1 MAAAGLEARY
11 RRLLGWF
18 PADHRAVHGEE
29 MLGVLMTG
37 ADDDRDKPGLR
48 ETADLLLGAARI
60 RLRPGRALSD
70 RDGWRDALAIFSV
83 AGPVLILAT
92 VCLVYLVQL
101 VTSLLQVRPA
111 NWGAFGFGA
120 PSLGWSGLGTYYGQA
135 SAIPWLVLSG
145 QGLVVLLVLLG
156 RRRSAAEATV
166 LYLAAIIYV
175 QRPYPGLGILT
186 GPLLLREL
194 FLLVLPVAQIVAL
207 LASPGP
213 RRGRELLRGRH
224 WALLAVAA
232 VAAAALTAAF
242 LPAIVAARPPV
253 RVLAWLPGYGLAWG
267 PGGGLA
273 FARMDP
279 FPITKAAA
287 AVVVILLLAAWLS
300 SPMGKRLAVLFAVIA
315 YPVLEAVLLHYINYR
330 WPSAGYW
337 GYEGLP
343 TLPAVLER
351 LVVCAPAVI
360 IYGARRR
367 ARSFG
372 SGSDE
377 GLA

>member
-29 MLGVLMTG
+29 MLGVLMAG
-37 ADDDRDKPGLR
+37 ADDDRDKPGVP
-48 ETADLLLGAARI
+48 ETADLLVSAARI

-70 RDGWRDALAIFSV
+70 RDGWRDALAMFSV

-92 VCLVYLVQL
+92 VSLVYLI
-101 VTSLLQVRPA
+101 TSLLQGSPA
-111 NWGAFGFGA
+111 SR
-120 PSLGWSGLGTYYGQA
+120 SLGLGTLDLTALSTYYGQA

-145 QGLVVLLVLLG
+145 QGLVVLLALLG
-156 RRRSAAEATV
+156 LRRSAAAATA
-166 LYLAAIIYV
+166 LTLAAIIHV
-175 QRPYPGLGILT
+175 QGPYSGLGILT
-186 GPLLLREL
+186 GQILLSEL
-194 FLLVLPVAQIVAL
+194 FLLVLPAAQMVAL

-242 LPAIVAARPPV
+242 LPAIIATYPPF
-253 RVLAWLPGYGLAWG
+253 RGMTRLLPFGGMSRM
-267 PGGGLA
+267 PGGSLA
-273 FARMDP
+273 FTTKMDL
-279 FPITKAAA
+279 FPITNAGA
-287 AVVVILLLAAWLS
+287 AVVLILLLAAWLS
-300 SPMGKRLAVLFAVIA
+300 SPKGKRLAVLFAVIA
-315 YPVLEAVLLHYINYR
+315 YPVLVTALLHYINYR

-343 TLPAVLER
+343 TLPTVLEV
-351 LVVCAPAVI
+351 LVVGAPAAI
-360 IYGARRR
+360 IYRARRQ

>member
-29 MLGVLMTG
+29 MLGVLMAG
-37 ADDDRDKPGLR
+37 ADGDRDKPGVR

-70 RDGWRDALAIFSV
+70 RDGWRDALAMFSV
-83 AGPVLILAT
+83 AGPVLILAALCVAYAWST
-92 VCLVYLVQL
+92 YDI
-101 VTSLLQVRPA
+101 
-111 NWGAFGFGA
+111 GA
-120 PSLGWSGLGTYYGQA
+120 PSPGFSALSTYYGQA
-135 SAIPWLVLSG
+135 SAIPSLVLSG

-156 RRRSAAEATV
+156 LRRSAAAATA
-166 LYLAAIIYV
+166 LSLAAIIHV
-175 QRPYPGLGILT
+175 QGPYTGLGILT
-186 GPLLLREL
+186 GPVLLSQL

-207 LASPGP
+207 LASAGP
-213 RRGRELLRGRH
+213 RRGRELLRARH

-242 LPAIVAARPPV
+242 LPPAIVATE
-253 RVLAWLPGYGLAWG
+253 LPFEGSAGLHF
-267 PGGGLA
+267 GGLA
-273 FARMDP
+273 RTGGEWAAFTTMDP
-279 FPITKAAA
+279 FPITKAGA
-287 AVVVILLLAAWLS
+287 AVALILLLAAWLS

-315 YPVLEAVLLHYINYR
+315 YPGLESVLLHYIDYR
-330 WPSAGYW
+330 WPSAGEW
-337 GYEGLP
+337 GYEGLG
-343 TLPAVLER
+343 LPAVLEL
-351 LVVCAPAVI
+351 LVVCAPAAI
-360 IYGARRR
+360 MYRARRR

-372 SGSDE
+372 SSSNA

>member
-1 MAAAGLEARY
+1 MAAAGLEGRY

-29 MLGVLMTG
+29 MLGVLMAD
-37 ADDDRDKPGLR
+37 ADDDRDKPGVP
-48 ETADLLLGAARI
+48 ETADLLIGAARI

-70 RDGWRDALAIFSV
+70 RDGWRDALAMFSV
-83 AGPVLILAT
+83 TGPVLILAT

-101 VTSLLQVRPA
+101 VTSLLQGSPGR
-111 NWGAFGFGA
+111 GSFGLGGA
-120 PSLGWSGLGTYYGQA
+120 PSLGSSGLSTYYGQA

-145 QGLVVLLVLLG
+145 QGLVVLLALLG
-156 RRRSAAEATV
+156 LRRSAAAATA
-166 LYLAAIIYV
+166 LSLAAIIYV
-175 QRPYPGLGILT
+175 QGPYTGLGILT
-186 GPLLLREL
+186 GPVLLSEL

-242 LPAIVAARPPV
+242 LPAIVATRPPF
-253 RVLAWLPGYGLAWG
+253 GGLTQLRF
-267 PGGGLA
+267 GGLA
-273 FARMDP
+273 RMPGGWLAFTTAMDP
-279 FPITKAAA
+279 FPITKTGA
-287 AVVVILLLAAWLS
+287 AVVLILLLAAWLS
-300 SPMGKRLAVLFAVIA
+300 SATGKRLAVLFAVIA
-315 YPVLEAVLLHYINYR
+315 YPGLVTVLLHYIAYR
-330 WPSAGYW
+330 WPSADW
-337 GYEGLP
+337 GYEGLG
-343 TLPAVLER
+343 LPAVLQL
-351 LVVCAPAVI
+351 LVVCAPAAI
-360 IYGARRR
+360 MYRARRR

-372 SGSDE
+372 GGSDE

>member
-48 ETADLLLGAARI
+48 ETADLLLGAVRI
-60 RLRPGRALSD
+60 RLRPVRALSD
-70 RDGWRDALAIFSV
+70 RDGWRDALAMFSV

-92 VCLVYLVQL
+92 VCLVYLV
-101 VTSLLQVRPA
+101 TSLLQGSPA
-111 NWGAFGFGA
+111 SR
-120 PSLGWSGLGTYYGQA
+120 SLGLGTLDLSALSAYYGQA

-156 RRRSAAEATV
+156 LRRSAAAATALSV
-166 LYLAAIIYV
+166 AAVIYV
-175 QRPYPGLGILT
+175 QGPYPGLGIL
-186 GPLLLREL
+186 GPVLLSEL

-232 VAAAALTAAF
+232 VAATALTAAF
-242 LPAIVAARPPV
+242 LPAIIATHPPF
-253 RVLAWLPGYGLAWG
+253 RQLSWLPFGGLVRM
-267 PGGGLA
+267 PGGGFA
-273 FARMDP
+273 FTTMDP
-279 FPITKAAA
+279 FPSTSTAA
-287 AVVVILLLAAWLS
+287 AVLLILLLAAWLS

-315 YPVLEAVLLHYINYR
+315 YPVLVTALLHYINYQ
-330 WPSAGYW
+330 WPSAGDW
-337 GYEGLP
+337 GYEGLG
-343 TLPAVLER
+343 LPAVLQL
-351 LVVCAPAVI
+351 LVVCAPAAI
-360 IYGARRR
+360 ICRARRR

-377 GLA
+377 GMA

>member
-29 MLGVLMTG
+29 MLGVLMAG
-37 ADDDRDKPGLR
+37 ADDDRDKPGVP

-92 VCLVYLVQL
+92 VCLVYLVKL
-101 VTSLLQVRPA
+101 VTSLLQGNPPS
-111 NWGAFGFGA
+111 GSFGLGA
-120 PSLGWSGLGTYYGQA
+120 PSLGWSALSVYYGQA

-145 QGLVVLLVLLG
+145 QGLVVVLALLG
-156 RRRSAAEATV
+156 LRRSAAAATA
-166 LYLAAIIYV
+166 LYLAAIIHV
-175 QRPYPGLGILT
+175 QGPYPGLGILT
-186 GPLLLREL
+186 GSVLLREL

-242 LPAIVAARPPV
+242 LPAIVAVRPPF

-267 PGGGLA
+267 PGGWVA
-273 FARMDP
+273 FTKLDP
-279 FPITKAAA
+279 FPITKAGA
-287 AVVVILLLAAWLS
+287 AVVLILLLAAWLS

-315 YPVLEAVLLHYINYR
+315 YPVLVTVLLHYINYR

-343 TLPAVLER
+343 TLPAVLQL

-360 IYGARRR
+360 MYRARRR

>member
-18 PADHRAVHGEE
+18 PADHLAVHGEE

-70 RDGWRDALAIFSV
+70 RDGWRDALAMFSV

-101 VTSLLQVRPA
+101 VTSLQQARPA

-120 PSLGWSGLGTYYGQA
+120 PSLGLSGLSTYYGQA

-156 RRRSAAEATV
+156 LRRSAAAATV

-175 QRPYPGLGILT
+175 QGPYPGLDRLSGQIL
-186 GPLLLREL
+186 LSEL

-224 WALLAVAA
+224 WALLAAAA

-242 LPAIVAARPPV
+242 LPAIIATWPTFGQLSRLPFGPLSRLRGGWVAFTTM
-253 RVLAWLPGYGLAWG
+253 G
-267 PGGGLA
+267 
-273 FARMDP
+273 P
-279 FPITKAAA
+279 FPVTKTGA
-287 AVVVILLLAAWLS
+287 AVVLILLLAAWLS
-300 SPMGKRLAVLFAVIA
+300 SPAGKRLAVLFAVIA
-315 YPVLEAVLLHYINYR
+315 YPVLVTVLLHYVDYR
-330 WPSAGYW
+330 WPYAGDW
-337 GYEGLP
+337 GYEGLG
-343 TLPAVLER
+343 LPAVLQL

-360 IYGARRR
+360 IYRARRR
-367 ARSFG
+367 ARSLG
-372 SGSDE
+372 SSSDE

>member
-11 RRLLGWF
+11 RHLLGWF

-29 MLGVLMTG
+29 MLGVLMAG

-70 RDGWRDALAIFSV
+70 RDGWRDALAMFSV

-92 VCLVYLVQL
+92 VCLDYLVYL
-101 VTSLLQVRPA
+101 VTSLLQGTPTSNSIGWARPT
-111 NWGAFGFGA
+111 
-120 PSLGWSGLGTYYGQA
+120 LGMSALSTYFGQA

-156 RRRSAAEATV
+156 LRRSAAAATA

-175 QRPYPGLGILT
+175 QRPFTGLGIVT
-186 GPLLLREL
+186 GPVLLRGL

-232 VAAAALTAAF
+232 VAAAALTVAF
-242 LPAIVAARPPV
+242 LPAIVAARPPD
-253 RVLAWLPGYGLAWG
+253 RALAGLGYGLTWG
-267 PGGGLA
+267 PGGGLD
-273 FARMDP
+273 FARMAP
-279 FPITKAAA
+279 FPITMVGA
-287 AVVVILLLAAWLS
+287 AVVLILLLAAWLS
-300 SPMGKRLAVLFAVIA
+300 SPAGKRLAVLFAVIA
-315 YPVLEAVLLHYINYR
+315 YPVLESVLLHYINYR

-343 TLPAVLER
+343 TLPTVLEL
-351 LVVCAPAVI
+351 LVVCAPGAI
-360 IYGARRR
+360 MYRARRR
-367 ARSFG
+367 ARSFRPARG
-372 SGSDE
+372 SG
-377 GLA
+377 

>member
-1 MAAAGLEARY
+1 MAAVGLEARY

-29 MLGVLMTG
+29 MLGVLMAA
-37 ADDDRDKPGLR
+37 ADDDRDKPGVR

-101 VTSLLQVRPA
+101 VTSVLQGSPPS
-111 NWGAFGFGA
+111 GSFGIGS

-156 RRRSAAEATV
+156 RRRSAAAATV

-175 QRPYPGLGILT
+175 QGLYPGPGILT
-186 GPLLLREL
+186 GPVLLREL

-213 RRGRELLRGRH
+213 RQGRELLRGRH

-242 LPAIVAARPPV
+242 LPATVAVRPPS
-253 RVLAWLPGYGLAWG
+253 RLLAWLPGYGLAWG
-267 PGGGLA
+267 PGGMVA
-273 FARMDP
+273 FAKMDP
-279 FPITKAAA
+279 FPITKAGVA
-287 AVVVILLLAAWLS
+287 AVLILLLAAWLS

-315 YPVLEAVLLHYINYR
+315 YPALVTALLHYINYR

-337 GYEGLP
+337 GYEDLP
-343 TLPAVLER
+343 TLPAVLEL
-351 LVVCAPAVI
+351 LVVCAPAAI
-360 IYGARRR
+360 IYRARHR

-372 SGSDE
+372 GGSDE

>member
-29 MLGVLMTG
+29 MLGVLMAG
-37 ADDDRDKPGLR
+37 ADEDRDKPGVP
-48 ETADLLLGAARI
+48 ETADLLLGAVRI

-70 RDGWRDALAIFSV
+70 RDGWRDALAMFSV
-83 AGPVLILAT
+83 AGPALVLAT

-101 VTSLLQVRPA
+101 VTSLLQGSPPS
-111 NWGAFGFGA
+111 GSFGLGA
-120 PSLGWSGLGTYYGQA
+120 PSLGWSALSVYYGQA

-145 QGLVVLLVLLG
+145 QGLVVLLALLG
-156 RRRSAAEATV
+156 LRRSAAAATV
-166 LYLAAIIYV
+166 LYLAAIIHV
-175 QRPYPGLGILT
+175 QGPYPGLGILT
-186 GPLLLREL
+186 GSVLLREL

-213 RRGRELLRGRH
+213 RRGRELLRRRH

-242 LPAIVAARPPV
+242 LPAIVAARPPS
-253 RVLAWLPGYGLAWG
+253 RALALLPGDGWTWG
-267 PGGGLA
+267 PGGVLV
-273 FARMDP
+273 FTKMDP
-279 FPITKAAA
+279 FPVTKAGA
-287 AVVVILLLAAWLS
+287 AVVLILLLAAWLS

-315 YPVLEAVLLHYINYR
+315 YPVLVTLLLHYINYR

-343 TLPAVLER
+343 TLPAVLE
-351 LVVCAPAVI
+351 LLLVCAPAAI
-360 IYGARRR
+360 IYRARRR

>member
-29 MLGVLMTG
+29 MLGVLMAG
-37 ADDDRDKPGLR
+37 ADEDRDKPGVP

-70 RDGWRDALAIFSV
+70 RDGWRDALAMFSV
-83 AGPVLILAT
+83 AGPVLVLAT

-101 VTSLLQVRPA
+101 VTSLLQGNPPS
-111 NWGAFGFGA
+111 GSFGLGA
-120 PSLGWSGLGTYYGQA
+120 PSLGWSALSVYYGQA

-145 QGLVVLLVLLG
+145 QGLVVLLALLG
-156 RRRSAAEATV
+156 LRRSAAAATA
-166 LYLAAIIYV
+166 LSLAAIIHV
-175 QRPYPGLGILT
+175 QGPYPGLGILT
-186 GPLLLREL
+186 GPVLLRAL

-242 LPAIVAARPPV
+242 LPAIVAARPPF
-253 RVLAWLPGYGLAWG
+253 RVLAWLPGYGLTWG
-267 PGGGLA
+267 PGGGASFTKL
-273 FARMDP
+273 DP
-279 FPITKAAA
+279 FPITKAGA
-287 AVVVILLLAAWLS
+287 AVVLILLLAAWLS

-315 YPVLEAVLLHYINYR
+315 YPVLVTALLHYINYR

-343 TLPAVLER
+343 TLPAVLE
-351 LVVCAPAVI
+351 LLFVCAPAAI
-360 IYGARRR
+360 IYRARRR

>member
-1 MAAAGLEARY
+1 MAAGGLEARY

-37 ADDDRDKPGLR
+37 ADDDRAKPGLP

-70 RDGWRDALAIFSV
+70 RDGWRDALAMFSV
-83 AGPVLILAT
+83 AGPVLVLVT
-92 VCLVYLVQL
+92 VCLDYL
-101 VTSLLQVRPA
+101 VTSLLQATPA
-111 NWGAFGFGA
+111 SRSLGFGA
-120 PSLGWSGLGTYYGQA
+120 LGLNGLSTYYGQA

-145 QGLVVLLVLLG
+145 QGLVVLLALLG
-156 RRRSAAEATV
+156 LRRSAAAATV
-166 LYLAAIIYV
+166 LYLAAIIHV
-175 QRPYPGLGILT
+175 QGPYPGLGILI
-186 GPLLLREL
+186 GPVLLSAL

-242 LPAIVAARPPV
+242 LPAIIAIGRSPF
-253 RVLAWLPGYGLAWG
+253 GGLARLPFG
-267 PGGGLA
+267 GLARMPGGGWA
-273 FARMDP
+273 FFTTMDP
-279 FPITKAAA
+279 FPITKAGA
-287 AVVVILLLAAWLS
+287 AVVLILLLAAWLS
-300 SPMGKRLAVLFAVIA
+300 SPMGKRLTVLFAVIA
-315 YPVLEAVLLHYINYR
+315 YPGLVTALLHYINYR
-330 WPSAGYW
+330 WPSASYW
-337 GYEGLP
+337 GYEGLG
-343 TLPAVLER
+343 LPAVLQL
-351 LVVCAPAVI
+351 LVVCAPAAI
-360 IYGARRR
+360 IYRAWRR